1 VKHKTREAWLRAVAI
16 LINKNILT
24 PKLFK
29 CMPLIKVK
37 NTILEGSV
45 IKKLSIDSIRF
56 ACAYMPN
63 MRVSQVVVD
72 NQIVG
77 KSRAIG
83 QCHYGYEAKA
93 EGGKEEK
100 FKTQIF
106 ISPTLDNPVQVA
118 EVVLHELIHTMT
130 KGHNHKGA
138 FRWIS
143 EGCGLVFTP
152 NGKGHT
158 SANNDLKDKLGK
170 IVKQAG
176 KYPHEK
182 WTPDKTYK
190 KQTTRM
196 FKLVSLGVMIEP
208 TDGVGNNGYDPKPYV
223 VRASRAVLGAGFPL
237 DPDGKEM
244 YLELSADQF
253 SELCASG
260 EWLDKEA
267 HATYFIDSTIAL
279 PSGGR
284 GITKACYDRVLDGK
298 VTHFYM
304 LNHPS

>member
-1 VKHKTREAWLRAVAI
+1 MKHKTREAWLRAVAI

-106 ISPTLDNPVQVA
+106 ISPT
-118 EVVLHELIHTMT
+118 
-130 KGHNHKGA
+130 
-138 FRWIS
+138 
-143 EGCGLVFTP
+143 
-152 NGKGHT
+152 
-158 SANNDLKDKLGK
+158 
-170 IVKQAG
+170 
-176 KYPHEK
+176 
-182 WTPDKTYK
+182 
-190 KQTTRM
+190 
-196 FKLVSLGVMIEP
+196 
-208 TDGVGNNGYDPKPYV
+208 
-223 VRASRAVLGAGFPL
+223 
-237 DPDGKEM
+237 
-244 YLELSADQF
+244 
-253 SELCASG
+253 
-260 EWLDKEA
+260 
-267 HATYFIDSTIAL
+267 
-279 PSGGR
+279 
-284 GITKACYDRVLDGK
+284 
-298 VTHFYM
+298 
-304 LNHPS
+304 